1 MKTKFYLFILIISIL
16 CIASDCGRDNIPTY
30 YMPQEFKDY
39 VDFPVGSYWI
49 YEDSVSGAVDSIYLF
64 ERNITIAQP
73 SSGNYKWEKLI
84 QRFQSVNGTIDNNA
98 IAVCID
104 PIIYHLWTS
113 YFVYGNFIYKKNMEL
128 GFEIEGTKYIKFYD
142 SLKINN
148 KWYTN
153 IKCFTN
159 KFNNNTY
166 WGEKTGIVRKEIKT
180 LYINN
185 LSVDTNIV
193 WNLKSYHINY

>member
-1 MKTKFYLFILIISIL
+1 
-16 CIASDCGRDNIPTY
+16 
-30 YMPQEFKDY
+30 
-39 VDFPVGSYWI
+39 
-49 YEDSVSGAVDSIYLF
+49 
-64 ERNITIAQP
+64 
-73 SSGNYKWEKLI
+73 
-84 QRFQSVNGTIDNNA
+84 
-98 IAVCID
+98 
-104 PIIYHLWTS
+104 
-113 YFVYGNFIYKKNMEL
+113 MEL

-148 KWYTN
+148 KLYTN

>member
-1 MKTKFYLFILIISIL
+1 
-16 CIASDCGRDNIPTY
+16 
-30 YMPQEFKDY
+30 MPQEFKDY

-84 QRFQSVNGTIDNNA
+84 QRFHSVNGTIDNNA

-113 YFVYGNFIYKKNMEL
+113 YFVYGNFIYKKTWNWVLKLKEL
-128 GFEIEGTKYIKFYD
+128 NNIKF
-142 SLKINN
+142 
-148 KWYTN
+148 
-153 IKCFTN
+153 
-159 KFNNNTY
+159 
-166 WGEKTGIVRKEIKT
+166 
-180 LYINN
+180 
-185 LSVDTNIV
+185 
-193 WNLKSYHINY
+193 